1 MIVKQIESQSRES
14 NYFQALIS
22 YLLNPQGK
30 EHRVGTARL
39 SNYDSEDVKGAR
51 FETAVLQKQ
60 NTRAKS
66 SDTMHLVVS
75 FPAGEVPS
83 KEVLEKIEDRLAK
96 SLGMEMHQRISVTH
110 HDTDHFH
117 LHIAINKVHPVS
129 HNLISPAFSWTAL
142 AKCALQCEQDF
153 KLTHDNHVVQRVLF
167 VDGKPVIE
175 NYEPGDDYIRNQKA
189 RDMEF
194 KEGIES
200 VTRFLKNEMLEPLSG
215 AKTWQEFNS
224 LLKDKGLTLQ
234 IKGNGFVFK
243 TDDDSVSVKAS
254 PVSREFS
261 FEKLSKKL
269 GPFEPFD
276 PEPKDESKWKRKGP
290 SALYLRYLEER
301 NTAWLAKKM
310 GAKDEAFRA
319 REEAKS
325 RYRAALAS
333 IRTKRDKQA
342 RDLFRAKAFEIYQK
356 ELDAINE
363 RQKKTFER
371 FKQEKPLGWKAWVQ
385 RRAMEGDIEAL
396 LELRKK
402 DLRLRKAL
410 TLRSNEPSKLL
421 LDSIER
427 DSVTK
432 AGTVIY
438 RCGETTLRDSGQD
451 LIVSQDY
458 ERDALTAA
466 LTAAKEKFGDSPL
479 IINGSDEFKND
490 LLIVAASVNLDLKFQ
505 DAKLQESY
513 EKLKEKEREQR
524 RIGRRF
530 GRTGRPVNGSN
541 GTRRGTGARV
551 ARSDGS
557 EFANQLYADL
567 PEDLAKL
574 PAESIARVLLSQSTE
589 EVSGDSM
596 FEMPERSVGGEGEHS
611 NVQMPSLVRG
621 DVPGAETE
629 QHSGVRHLS
638 KSDERERIRRRT
650 SVETYVEERNR
661 KREFIET
668 ILEHKPYSSESG
680 DSFIFKGLR
689 HVDGVA
695 LILLQHGKTVYVK
708 DIPNSQVKFIRTL
721 AVNSNVRVEG
731 EHITL
736 MQQRKIK

>member
-1 MIVKQIESQSRES
+1 MIVKQIESQTREP
-14 NYFQALIS
+14 NHFQALIS

-51 FETAVLQKQ
+51 LETSILQKQ

-83 KEVLEKIEDRLAK
+83 KEVLEEIEDRLAK

-117 LHIAINKVHPVS
+117 LHVAINKVHPVT

-142 AKCALQCEQDF
+142 AKCALKCEQDF
-153 KLTHDNHVVQRVLF
+153 KLSHDNHVVQRVLF
-167 VDGKPVIE
+167 VNGKPVVE
-175 NYEPGDDYIRNQKA
+175 NYEPEDEYIRNQKA

-200 VTRFLKNEMLEPLSG
+200 VTRFLKSEMLNPLSE
-215 AKTWQEFNS
+215 AKTWEEFNA
-224 LLKDKGLTLQ
+224 LLKDKGLALQ

-254 PVSREFS
+254 SVSREFS

-269 GPFEPFD
+269 GPFKPFD
-276 PEPKDESKWKRKGP
+276 PVQKDESKWKRKGP
-290 SALYLRYLEER
+290 SALYLQYLEER
-301 NTAWLAKKM
+301 NTAWLAKKI

-333 IRTKRDKQA
+333 IRTNRDKQA

-356 ELDAINE
+356 ELDVISE
-363 RQKKTFER
+363 RQQKTFER

-402 DLRLRKAL
+402 DVRLRKAL
-410 TLRSNEPSKLL
+410 SLRSDEPSKLL
-421 LDSIER
+421 LESIER

-438 RCGETTLRDSGQD
+438 KCGETTLRDSGQD
-451 LIVSQDY
+451 LIVSPDY
-458 ERDALTAA
+458 ERDALMAA
-466 LTAAKEKFGDSPL
+466 LTAAKEKFGESPL

-490 LLIVAASVNLDLKFQ
+490 LLIVASSMNLALKFQ
-505 DAKLQESY
+505 DERLQKSY
-513 EKLKEKEREQR
+513 EKLKEKESEQR
-524 RIGRRF
+524 RIGRRS
-530 GRTGRPVNGSN
+530 GRTGKSVNGNN
-541 GTRRGTGARV
+541 GARRGFGAGV
-551 ARSDGS
+551 GGSDGS
-557 EFANQLYADL
+557 EFANQLFADL

-589 EVSGDSM
+589 EVPGDSM
-596 FEMPERSVGGEGEHS
+596 FEMSERGVGREGEHGD
-611 NVQMPSLVRG
+611 VQMSSLVRG
-621 DVPGAETE
+621 DVSSTETE
-629 QHSGVRHLS
+629 QHSGVRHLP

-650 SVETYVEERNR
+650 GVETYVEERNR

-668 ILEHKPYSSESG
+668 IPEHKPYSSETG
-680 DSFIFKGLR
+680 GTFVFKGLR

-708 DIPNSQVKFIRTL
+708 DIPNSQVKFIKTVP
-721 AVNSNVRVEG
+721 VNANVRLDG
-731 EHITL
+731 DRISLT
-736 MQQRKIK
+736 QQRKM